1 MRSVRM
7 GNEGYHLVAIC
18 YQLIIKALAGAVY
31 YTILVQ
37 TPLQLASWIEKPTS
51 FSDTTSLNSRYR
63 YLHKQQ
69 QYVCVN
75 KSISP
80 LAYITGQGLLEPMF
94 CFKVTGENSH
104 KLLVKSSV
112 QSTILNLITN
122 SL

>member
-31 YTILVQ
+31 TILVQ

-51 FSDTTSLNSRYR
+51 FLDTTSLNFRCC
-63 YLHKQQ
+63 YLHKRQ

-80 LAYITGQGLLEPMF
+80 LAYITGQGLLESMF